1 MISDGSWLRSPSSHL
16 PAPRSHVL
24 YFHGF
29 ASSPAS
35 AKITTLRPLLEPR
48 GVVLETPDLNVPSFE
63 QLDWSAMVGVALRH
77 ARENPPAVLA
87 GSSLGALLALEVA
100 RRGVEVPLV
109 LIAPAIGVGARW
121 QTRLAE
127 GDPVM
132 VWNHA
137 VNANAPIHRAFFD
150 QMNDVDADA
159 QPPRSRVTVFMGRR
173 DETVPF
179 ELVEETWH
187 RWESTGLAPGSKLVV
202 LDEGDHGLTAY
213 VDQIA
218 AAIIDAAS
226 Q

>member
-1 MISDGSWLRSPSSHL
+1 MKP
-16 PAPRSHVL
+16 VL

-35 AKITTLRPLLEPR
+35 AKITSLQPLLEPH
-48 GVVLETPDLNVPSFE
+48 GIVLDTPDLNVPSFAE
-63 QLDWSAMVGVALRH
+63 LDWNAMIDVALQH
-77 ARENPPAVLA
+77 ARANPPAALV
-87 GSSLGALLALEVA
+87 GSSLGALVALEVA

-121 QTRLAE
+121 KERLPD
-127 GDPVM
+127 GDPVT

-137 VNANAPIHRAFFD
+137 LNANAPIHRAFFD

-179 ELVEETWH
+179 DLVEETWH
-187 RWESTGLAPGSKLVV
+187 RWESLGLRPGSRFVV
-202 LDEGDHGLTAY
+202 FDEGDHGLTAY

-218 AAIIDAAS
+218 QAIIDVGRAS
-226 Q
+226 ARPSTG

>member
-1 MISDGSWLRSPSSHL
+1 MN
-16 PAPRSHVL
+16 VL

-35 AKITTLRPLLEPR
+35 AKITALRPLLEPH
-48 GVVLETPDLNVPSFE
+48 GIELDTPDLNVPSFA
-63 QLDWSAMVGVALRH
+63 QLAWNAMVERALEH
-77 ARENPPAVLA
+77 ARANPPRSLA
-87 GSSLGALLALEVA
+87 GSSLGALVALEVV

-109 LIAPAIGVGARW
+109 LIAPAIGVGAQW
-121 QTRLAE
+121 KTRLPA

-137 VNANAPIHRAFFD
+137 LNANAPIHRAFFD

-159 QPPRSRVTVFMGRR
+159 EPPRTRVIAFMGRR

-179 ELVEETWH
+179 ELVEKTWQ
-187 RWESTGLAPGSKLVV
+187 RWESIGLAPGSRLVV
-202 LDEGDHGLTAY
+202 FDEGDHGLTAY

-218 AAIIDAAS
+218 NAIVNTVS
-226 Q
+226 

>member
-1 MISDGSWLRSPSSHL
+1 LSRI
-16 PAPRSHVL
+16 L

-35 AKITTLRPLLEPR
+35 AKITMLRPLLEPH
-48 GVVLETPDLNVPSFE
+48 GVVLDAPDLNVPSFE
-63 QLDWSAMVGVALRH
+63 HLDWNAMIDLALEH
-77 ARENPPAVLA
+77 ARAIRPAVLA
-87 GSSLGALLALEVA
+87 GSSLGALVALEVA

-109 LIAPAIGVGARW
+109 LVAPAIGVGARW
-121 QTRLAE
+121 KTRLAE

-159 QPPRSRVTVFMGRR
+159 QPPRTRVIVFMGRR

-179 ELVEETWH
+179 ELVEETWQ
-187 RWESTGLAPGSKLVV
+187 RWESLGLAPGSRFVV
-202 LDEGDHGLTAY
+202 FDEGDHGLTAY

-218 AAIIDAAS
+218 EAILDL

>member
-1 MISDGSWLRSPSSHL
+1 MN
-16 PAPRSHVL
+16 VL

-35 AKITTLRPLLEPR
+35 AKITSLRPLLEPH
-48 GVVLETPDLNVPSFE
+48 GIVLDTPDLNVPSFAE
-63 QLDWSAMVGVALRH
+63 LDWNAMVVLALEH
-77 ARENPPAVLA
+77 AHANPPALLT

-109 LIAPAIGVGARW
+109 LVAPAIGVGARW
-121 QTRLAE
+121 KERLPD
-127 GDPVM
+127 GDPVT

-137 VNANAPIHRAFFD
+137 LNANAPIHRAFFD

-159 QPPRSRVTVFMGRR
+159 QPPRTRVIVFMGRR

-179 ELVEETWH
+179 DLVEETWH
-187 RWESTGLAPGSKLVV
+187 RWESIGLAPGSRFVV
-202 LDEGDHGLTAY
+202 FDEGDHGLTGY

-218 AAIIDAAS
+218 QAIIVLL

>member
-1 MISDGSWLRSPSSHL
+1 M
-16 PAPRSHVL
+16 
-24 YFHGF
+24 
-29 ASSPAS
+29 
-35 AKITTLRPLLEPR
+35 LRPLLEPH
-48 GVVLETPDLNVPSFE
+48 GVVLDAPDLNAPSFE
-63 QLDWSAMVGVALRH
+63 HLDWNAMIDLALEH
-77 ARENPPAVLA
+77 ARAIRPAVLA
-87 GSSLGALLALEVA
+87 GSSLGALVALEVA

-109 LIAPAIGVGARW
+109 LVAPAIGVGARW
-121 QTRLAE
+121 KTRLAE

-159 QPPRSRVTVFMGRR
+159 QPPRTRVIVFMGRR

-179 ELVEETWH
+179 ELVEETWQ
-187 RWESTGLAPGSKLVV
+187 RWESLGLAPGSRFVV
-202 LDEGDHGLTAY
+202 FDEGDHGLTAY

-218 AAIIDAAS
+218 EAILDL

>member
-1 MISDGSWLRSPSSHL
+1 VSR
-16 PAPRSHVL
+16 VL

-35 AKITTLRPLLEPR
+35 AKITMLRPLLEPHD
-48 GVVLETPDLNVPSFE
+48 VVLDAPDLNVPSLE
-63 QLDWSAMVGVALRH
+63 HLDWNAMIDLALEHARALR
-77 ARENPPAVLA
+77 PAVLA
-87 GSSLGALLALEVA
+87 GSSLGALVALEVA

-109 LIAPAIGVGARW
+109 LVAPAIGVGARW
-121 QTRLAE
+121 KTRLAE

-137 VNANAPIHRAFFD
+137 LNANAPIHRAFFD

-159 QPPRSRVTVFMGRR
+159 QPPRTRVIVFMGRR

-179 ELVEETWH
+179 EIVEETWQ
-187 RWESTGLAPGSKLVV
+187 RWESLALAPGSRFIVF
-202 LDEGDHGLTAY
+202 DEGDHGLTAY

-218 AAIIDAAS
+218 EAIHDL

>member
-1 MISDGSWLRSPSSHL
+1 MSR
-16 PAPRSHVL
+16 VL

-35 AKITTLRPLLEPR
+35 AKITTLRPLLQPH
-48 GVVLETPDLNVPSFE
+48 GVVLDTPDLNVPSFE
-63 QLDWSAMVGVALRH
+63 RLDWNAMIDRALEH
-77 ARENPPAVLA
+77 AHAIQPAVLA
-87 GSSLGALLALEVA
+87 GSSLGALVALEVA

-121 QTRLAE
+121 KTRLPE

-132 VWNHA
+132 VWNHTL
-137 VNANAPIHRAFFD
+137 NANAAIHRAFFD

-159 QPPRSRVTVFMGRR
+159 QPPRTRVIVFMGRR

-179 ELVEETWH
+179 ELVEETWQ
-187 RWESTGLAPGSKLVV
+187 RWESLGLAPGSRFVV
-202 LDEGDHGLTAY
+202 FDEGDHGLTAY

-218 AAIIDAAS
+218 EAILGAIR
-226 Q
+226 

>member
-1 MISDGSWLRSPSSHL
+1 MSR
-16 PAPRSHVL
+16 VL

-35 AKITTLRPLLEPR
+35 AKITTLRPLLAPHD
-48 GVVLETPDLNVPSFE
+48 VVLDTPDLNVPSFE
-63 QLDWSAMVGVALRH
+63 HLDWNAMIDLALEDAH
-77 ARENPPAVLA
+77 AIRPAVLA
-87 GSSLGALLALEVA
+87 GSSLGALVALEVA

-109 LIAPAIGVGARW
+109 LVAPAIGVGARW
-121 QTRLAE
+121 QTRLPE

-137 VNANAPIHRAFFD
+137 LNANAPIHRAFFD

-159 QPPRSRVTVFMGRR
+159 QPPGTRVIVFMGRR

-179 ELVEETWH
+179 ELVEETWQ
-187 RWESTGLAPGSKLVV
+187 RWESLGLAPGSRFVV
-202 LDEGDHGLTAY
+202 FDEGDHGLTAY

-218 AAIIDAAS
+218 EAILDL

>member
-1 MISDGSWLRSPSSHL
+1 MN
-16 PAPRSHVL
+16 VL

-29 ASSPAS
+29 ASSPVS
-35 AKITTLRPLLEPR
+35 AKITSLRPLLEPH
-48 GVVLETPDLNVPSFE
+48 GIVLDTPDLNVPSFAE
-63 QLDWSAMVGVALRH
+63 LDWNAMIARALEH
-77 ARENPPAVLA
+77 AHANPPAALV

-100 RRGVEVPLV
+100 RRGVDVPMV

-121 QTRLAE
+121 KERLPE
-127 GDPVM
+127 GDPVT

-137 VNANAPIHRAFFD
+137 LNANAPIHRAFFD

-159 QPPRSRVTVFMGRR
+159 RPPRSRVIVFMGRR

-179 ELVEETWH
+179 DLVEEAWH
-187 RWESTGLAPGSKLVV
+187 RWESIGLAPGSRFVV
-202 LDEGDHGLTAY
+202 FDEGDHGLTAY

-218 AAIIDAAS
+218 QAIIDL

>member
-1 MISDGSWLRSPSSHL
+1 VSR
-16 PAPRSHVL
+16 VL

-35 AKITTLRPLLEPR
+35 AKITTLRPLLQPH
-48 GVVLETPDLNVPSFE
+48 GVVLDTPDLNVPSFE
-63 QLDWSAMVGVALRH
+63 RLDWNAMIDRALEH
-77 ARENPPAVLA
+77 AHAIQPAVLA
-87 GSSLGALLALEVA
+87 GSSLGALVALEVA

-121 QTRLAE
+121 KTRLPE

-132 VWNHA
+132 VWNHTL
-137 VNANAPIHRAFFD
+137 NANAAIHRAFFD

-159 QPPRSRVTVFMGRR
+159 QPPRTRVIVFMGRR

-179 ELVEETWH
+179 ELVEETWQ
-187 RWESTGLAPGSKLVV
+187 RWESLGLAPGSRFVV
-202 LDEGDHGLTAY
+202 FDEGDHGLTAY

-218 AAIIDAAS
+218 EAILGAIR
-226 Q
+226 